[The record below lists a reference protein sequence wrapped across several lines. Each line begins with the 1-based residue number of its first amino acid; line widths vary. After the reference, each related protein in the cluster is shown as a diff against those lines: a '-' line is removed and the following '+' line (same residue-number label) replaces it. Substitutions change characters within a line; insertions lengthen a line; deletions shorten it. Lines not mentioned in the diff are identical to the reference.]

1 MIYLLFS
8 ILSSTAIFVLFKL
21 FDRYRINTL
30 QAIVTNYITAFI
42 LGLSLS
48 TKKFNLSEIWNAKWF
63 LGAILLGFLFISIF
77 NIMAIVSQRNGVS
90 VASVATKM
98 SVVIPVI
105 FGIYLYGESTGLQKL
120 LGIVLALVAVV
131 LVSLKPKSHIRI
143 KNNLLFP
150 FLVFLG
156 SGIIDT
162 SIKYLETFYVE
173 DNGIP
178 LFSATIF
185 GCAAIIGVSLLLLFK
200 KLNGS
205 FKLNKLSLL
214 SGSILGVVNYASIYY
229 LLKALDH
236 ESLESSTIFTVNNV
250 AIVMLSGIV
259 GLLLFKERLSLKN
272 WLGIGMAILSILLVT
287 LA

>member
-21 FDRYRINTL
+21 FDKYRINTL
-30 QAIVTNYITAFI
+30 QAIVVNYVTASI
-42 LGLSLS
+42 LGLTLS
-48 TKKFNLSEIWNAKWF
+48 SKPFNISETLESDWF
-63 LGAILLGFLFISIF
+63 FGAFGLGMLFIFIF
-77 NIMAIVSQRNGVS
+77 NIMAIVSQRNGLS

-105 FGIYLYGESTGLQKL
+105 FGIYIYGESTSLQKL
-120 LGIVLALVAVV
+120 LGIILALAAVV
-131 LVSLKPKSHIRI
+131 LVSIKPKSNVRL
-143 KNNLLFP
+143 KNKLLLP
-150 FLVFLG
+150 FLLFLG

-162 SIKYLETFYVE
+162 SIKYIETYFIEV
-173 DNGIP
+173 NGIP

-185 GCAAIIGVSLLLLFK
+185 GFAAITGLFVLIVK
-200 KLNGS
+200 KLKGHLK
-205 FKLNKLSLL
+205 FNKLSFI
-214 SGSILGVVNYASIYY
+214 GGFVLGFVNYASIYY

-250 AIVMLSGIV
+250 AIVMLSGLI
-259 GLLLFKERLSLKN
+259 GLILFKEKLSTKN
-272 WLGIGMAILSILLVT
+272 WLGVGVAILSILLVT